1 MHLIKSIFYMN
12 QVLDIIE
19 QYMMTTGYE
28 YRRLDGSTSM
38 KQRMILVREFNNEP
52 DIFVFL
58 ISTKLVQKIVDVE
71 LLLFYVIN
79 LYTNLSP

>member
-1 MHLIKSIFYMN
+1 MHLSKSIFHMN

-58 ISTKLVQKIVDVE
+58 ISTKLVQKNVIK